1 MRSKAMK
8 KMTIF
13 FWKTGNRKILVIRYF
28 QNFSTDSKENLDLI
42 DAKVVHGISYRK
54 EIVQNF
60 PIHKDAEVYPM
71 NNRRRGKCVIF
82 NNKTFNE
89 MGKRD
94 GTENDQK
101 AIEHTF
107 TNLGFEVISHPDLDY
122 VGIMEEAAN
131 CMSSV
136 CSLFDFKRSARYH

>member
-1 MRSKAMK
+1 M
-8 KMTIF
+8 IF

-28 QNFSTDSKENLDLI
+28 QNCSMDSKENLDLI
-42 DAKVVHGISYRK
+42 DAKVVHGISYRN

-60 PIHKDAEVYPM
+60 SIHKDAEIYPM

-82 NNKTFNE
+82 NHETFNE
-89 MGKRD
+89 MEKRD
-94 GTENDQK
+94 GTVNDRK

-107 TNLGFEVISHPDLDY
+107 TNLGFEVIPCENFDY
-122 VGIMEEAAN
+122 ISVMDEAVK